1 MTSRSRLF
9 CGALLLA
16 GCMTTGMVRAAD
28 YVIDTMK
35 AHAFI
40 QFRIQHLGYSWLL
53 GRFNDFSGKFSY
65 DEANPDAASVEVRIE
80 TGSID
85 SNHAERDKHL
95 RGEDFLDVDRYPQ
108 AVFVSTGYR
117 ENPDK
122 SAILS
127 GNLTLHGVTRPVQ
140 IDVEPVGHGPDPWGG
155 YRMGFTGTTR
165 LKLADYGIDYDL
177 GPASR
182 EVDLFLSI
190 EGIRQ

>member
-1 MTSRSRLF
+1 MKSRRF

-16 GCMTTGMVRAAD
+16 GCMAAGMAQAAD
-28 YVIDTMK
+28 YVIDTSK

-40 QFRIQHLGYSWLL
+40 QFRISHLGYSWLL
-53 GRFNDFSGKFSY
+53 GRFNDFSGQFSY
-65 DEANPDAASVEVRIE
+65 DENNPDAASVEVRIE
-80 TGSID
+80 TASID
-85 SNHAERDKHL
+85 TSHAERDKHL
-95 RGEDFLDVDRYPQ
+95 RGEDFLDVDNYPQ

-122 SAILS
+122 TAVLS
-127 GNLTLHGVTRPVQ
+127 GNLTLHGVTRPLQ

-155 YRMGFTGTTR
+155 YRMGFSGTTR

-182 EVDLFLSI
+182 EVYLFLSL